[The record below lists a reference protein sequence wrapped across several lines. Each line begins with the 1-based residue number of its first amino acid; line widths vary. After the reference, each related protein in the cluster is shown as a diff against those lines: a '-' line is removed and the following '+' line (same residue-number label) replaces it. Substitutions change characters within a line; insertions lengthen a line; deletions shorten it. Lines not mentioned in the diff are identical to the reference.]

1 MMIVRMVLHY
11 DGVWEDHIHTFWL
24 MSPFSV
30 LLYDVDEIQK
40 VHIYFAL

>member
-1 MMIVRMVLHY
+1 MMLARMVLHY
-11 DGVWEDHIHTFWL
+11 DGVREDHIHTFWP
-24 MSPFSV
+24 MSPCS